1 MKRGK
6 KILTALFSGLLV
18 LSIGITS
25 VAGALS
31 NKGHW
36 VASWGSGMTDISV
49 TLLEGKE
56 NWDGITISPFA
67 KNMSARVRLT
77 PTLGGDKVQFRL
89 SNENGR
95 KPLVISDV
103 SIARAAGESGST
115 IVEGTSIPVTF
126 GGERQVTIPAGEI
139 IACDPIDMEVT
150 AFEDLC
156 VSYYIEN
163 FNEVQTM
170 GLCGATTYLTIGNH
184 VADTHF
190 LGLGLSFGSLV
201 SVVPLLSDL
210 YVYADSDA
218 YSVVVIG
225 DSTTSNDIPELLA
238 RRIADETGENKV
250 GVVQKSIIGN
260 SMLMDG
266 VGTIGNIYGESLIS
280 RYQEDALDQ
289 PGVRYTL
296 VKIGLNDLL
305 HPRCKSMAGLIP
317 IPTVDE
323 LVEGY
328 RELIRMS
335 HEADVKIV
343 MAEMSPWKGY
353 TRDFLNTGDPDL
365 EWSQEAQDDCDA
377 LTQWIR
383 ATDELDGSINLDC
396 LKDPN
401 DPTKMPDGWT
411 EDGAHLLAPA
421 QEAFVNAIDLSLFGV
436 GSAEED
442 TSSESESE
450 TETPSEETT
459 TEITT
464 EETTAE
470 ETNEE
475 TTESTTAEETT
486 ESTTAPETE
495 STTGEEKST
504 SDEPVAPVVTTTED
518 RSDTTTRPSTGNGFG
533 GISNVDTGDSL
544 VIASMT
550 LAMISAVGI
559 LITVKKK

>member
-1 MKRGK
+1 MKRGR
-6 KILTALFSGLLV
+6 KILTALFSGMLV
-18 LSIGITS
+18 LSIGMTS
-25 VAGALS
+25 AAGALS

-36 VASWGSGMTDISV
+36 VASWGSGMTDISI

-103 SIARAAGESGST
+103 SIARAAGKSGST

-126 GGERQVTIPAGEI
+126 DGERQVTIPAGEV

-156 VSYYIEN
+156 VSYYMEN

-184 VADTHF
+184 VADTKF

-225 DSTTSNDIPELLA
+225 DSTTSNNIPELLA

-260 SMLMDG
+260 SLLTDG
-266 VGTIGNIYGESLIS
+266 VGTTGNIYGESMLS

-289 PGVRYTL
+289 PGVQYTL
-296 VKIGLNDLL
+296 VKIGLNDIL

-323 LVEGY
+323 IIDGY

-353 TRDFLNTGDPDL
+353 TRDFLNTGNPDL
-365 EWSQEAQDDCDA
+365 EWSQDAQDDCDA

-383 ATDELDGSINLDC
+383 TTDETDGSINLDC

-401 DPTKMPDGWT
+401 DPMKMPDGWT

-421 QEAFVNAIDLSLFGV
+421 QEAFVNAIDLSLFGI
-436 GSAEED
+436 GGKEED
-442 TSSESESE
+442 SSSSEFESASETESES
-450 TETPSEETT
+450 TST
-459 TEITT
+459 
-464 EETTAE
+464 
-470 ETNEE
+470 EE
-475 TTESTTAEETT
+475 TTESTTEP
-486 ESTTAPETE
+486 TTAEETE
-495 STTGEEKST
+495 STTGEEEST
-504 SDEPVAPVVTTTED
+504 NDDPVTPVVTTTEG
-518 RSDTTTRPSTGNGFG
+518 RSDTTTKPSTGNGFG
-533 GISNVDTGDSL
+533 GIGNVDTGDSL
-544 VIASMT
+544 VIAGMT
-550 LAMISAVGI
+550 LAMISSIGI